1 MTANDNW
8 NIKTNHDYF
17 ISGVGDGVTY
27 GVYRGGM
34 FTKHELVSTHTT
46 LKEASDAIDM
56 YKETDKQDMK
66 NVK

>member
-1 MTANDNW
+1 MTENE
-8 NIKTNHDYF
+8 YF

-34 FTKHELVSTHTT
+34 FSKHELVSTHST

-56 YKETDKQDMK
+56 YKEIDKQVMK